1 MVVTGSGENTRYI
14 QNIARLDDGLN
25 GSPMMISNEFQTAV
39 FKQQIKII
47 CLKDV

>member
-14 QNIARLDDGLN
+14 ENIARPNGGLN
-25 GSPMMISNEFQTAV
+25 DSPMMISDESRTAV